1 MWRLLQRGVRG
12 NQHGVQGDQGGDQE
26 QQEQQEPQ
34 TGRFVSE
41 SEEESFDY
49 KKYTYVEE
57 FAGNFEMRVYNIEY
71 DRMLIIPAVCPGG
84 SKEEDIQYGF
94 VYYILENGSWSMKV
108 KRQRNRENPEQKWKF
123 FMELNEEDVAS
134 AWTRRMD
141 IFYQKAMWRRD
152 STLMSSWR

>member
-57 FAGNFEMRVYNIEY
+57 FAGKFEMRVYNIEY

-84 SKEEDIQYGF
+84 SKEEDIQ
-94 VYYILENGSWSMKV
+94 
-108 KRQRNRENPEQKWKF
+108 
-123 FMELNEEDVAS
+123 
-134 AWTRRMD
+134 
-141 IFYQKAMWRRD
+141 
-152 STLMSSWR
+152 